1 MDRSNRNYLATVI
14 QRLFPG
20 YEAEY
25 AYSRFGSQHVT
36 TWECSIYLYHRV
48 IGIGQG
54 SSRASAAECAA
65 HRAVAYHL
73 HPRYSQQCPWAFR
86 R

>member
-1 MDRSNRNYLATVI
+1 SHRNYLSTVV

-25 AYSRFGSQHVT
+25 TYSRFGNQHAT
-36 TWECSIYLYHRV
+36 TWECSISLYHGV
-48 IGIGQG
+48 IGVGHG

-73 HPRYSQQCPWAFR
+73 YPRYVRQCPWAFR